1 MVTLAKDTLVE
12 LQVATNLTKM
22 ARFLNSLPPLVATV
36 VWDVI
41 NDQITAKTVALAD
54 EVTDEEWEKYDVVQI
69 VGCLDPT
76 FDISV
81 EAGGLVAEM
90 LDEWESS
97 Q

>member
-1 MVTLAKDTLVE
+1 MVTLVKDTLVE

-22 ARFLNSLPPLVATV
+22 ARFLNSLPPLVAVV

-41 NDQITAKTVALAD
+41 NGQITAKTVALAD
-54 EVTDEEWEKYDVVQI
+54 EATDDEWGYDVVRI
-69 VGCLDPT
+69 IAALDPT

-81 EAGGLVAEM
+81 EAGALVAEM
-90 LDEWESS
+90 WEEWESS